1 MKKPPLI
8 KSMSEFH
15 RNLSIKNKIFLNI
28 VIVVF
33 LSLLLISYFSNLIST
48 EAIIKKAQINSSR
61 ELSLISNNLDTMIF
75 NINNSGVSLSIDYR
89 MQDLLNANP
98 KVPESLSTRSDLNME
113 LQRIIYGTLT
123 LRSKIESSEVVS
135 SDLELFQ
142 IGKYAPDV
150 VSEIVRRE
158 ASAYIDSVKSTYWLG
173 LYRIPLIRGD
183 PQNVFLITKP
193 VINMTTG
200 LTAGSILL
208 FVNEHEIAS
217 VYSVNMINDA
227 IQYDIVDAN
236 NQIVSSTNK
245 ERLFK
250 SVLSEHPMSDQAY
263 EQLISTGRTL
273 QGPSDNRLLYTLQK
287 FDALDW
293 KILSVVPLK
302 AITQEVRDVNKLIP
316 MISLICLLL
325 ALFLSYALSR
335 LITKPIFRLH
345 KAMKAIR
352 NGDLMARTSVASSDE
367 IGLLSNGF
375 NTLMDQINGLMLE
388 ISTVQQAKRQYEL
401 KLIQSQ
407 LNPHFLYNSLE
418 TINSLI
424 QLKLEESATK
434 FTSHL
439 SHFYRLSLS
448 SGNDVISISEEIQI
462 LESYLFMQ
470 SLRYH
475 EFMDYAVDVDEAV
488 LASKIPKLTLQP
500 IVENAIY
507 HGLRHQRKK
516 GHITIAGRLE
526 QGGIVLEITDN
537 GVGITEDKINEIMRR
552 GKTEGKLDNFGL
564 TSVNERIKIL
574 FGDSYGISMESQV
587 GSYTKISIRIPA
599 YREDED

>member
-1 MKKPPLI
+1 MKTPSPI
-8 KSMSEFH
+8 RAVSELH
-15 RNLSIKNKIFLNI
+15 RNLSIKNKIFLYI
-28 VIVVF
+28 VVVVF

-61 ELSLISNNLDTMIF
+61 ELSLISNNLDTMIS

-98 KVPESLSTRSDLNME
+98 AVPESLSARNNLNME

-135 SDLELFQ
+135 SDLTLFQ
-142 IGKYAPDV
+142 TGKYAPDV
-150 VSEIVRRE
+150 VGDIVRSE
-158 ASAYIDSVKSTYWLG
+158 ASDYIDSVKSTYWMG
-173 LYRIPLIRGD
+173 LYRVPLIRGD

-200 LTAGSILL
+200 LTLGSILL
-208 FVNEHEIAS
+208 FVNEQEVAS
-217 VYSVNMINDA
+217 VYSVNMVNDA
-227 IQYDIVDAN
+227 IQYDIVNAN

-245 ERLFK
+245 ERLYRSF
-250 SVLSEHPMSDQAY
+250 LSEHAMSEQDY
-263 EQLISTGRTL
+263 GQLISTGRTL
-273 QGPSDNRLLYTLQK
+273 QGPSDNRLLYTLHS
-287 FDALDW
+287 FDALNW
-293 KILSVVPLK
+293 KIVSVVPLK
-302 AITQEVRDVNKLIP
+302 AITQEVRDVNKLIAT
-316 MISLICLLL
+316 ISLICLLL
-325 ALFLSYALSR
+325 SLFLSYALSR
-335 LITKPIFRLH
+335 LFTKPIFRLH

-367 IGLLSNGF
+367 IGMLSNGF
-375 NTLMDQINGLMLE
+375 NTLMDQINGLMSE
-388 ISTVQQAKRQYEL
+388 ISAAQQAKRQYEL

-424 QLKLEESATK
+424 QLKLDESAVK
-434 FTSHL
+434 FTNHL

-448 SGNDVISISEEIQI
+448 SGNDVISILEEIQI
-462 LESYLFMQ
+462 IESYLFMQ

-475 EFMDYAVDVDEAV
+475 EFMDYAVNVDEAV
-488 LASKIPKLTLQP
+488 LTSKIPKLTLQP

-507 HGLRHQRKK
+507 HGLRHQREK
-516 GHITIAGRLE
+516 GHIAIAGRLE
-526 QGGIVLEITDN
+526 HGDIVLEIVDN
-537 GVGITEDKINEIMRR
+537 GVGITEDKIEEIMRR
-552 GKTEGKLDNFGL
+552 GKTERKLDNFGL

-574 FGDSYGISMESQV
+574 FGDSYGLSMESQV
-587 GSYTKISIRIPA
+587 GSYTKVAIRIPA
-599 YREDED
+599 YREEDD